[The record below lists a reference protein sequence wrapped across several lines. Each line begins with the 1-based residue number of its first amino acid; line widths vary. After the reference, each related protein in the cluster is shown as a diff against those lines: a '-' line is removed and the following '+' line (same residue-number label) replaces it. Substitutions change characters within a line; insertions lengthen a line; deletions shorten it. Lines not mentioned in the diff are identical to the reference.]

1 MSPGSPPPI
10 SIVVPTYREALNIE
24 PLVHRTFAALGEA
37 GLDAEMII
45 VDDES
50 GDGTEEVVGRLAKNF
65 PIRLL
70 SRKTERGLASAVL
83 HGFAHAKHDVF
94 VVLDADLQHPP
105 ESIPAL
111 IAPLVADKADFV
123 IGSRYAP
130 GGEINTHWTRRRRL
144 NSRIANL
151 LARPLLSVHDPMSG
165 FFALRRDTWRRAGDI
180 TPIGYK
186 IALELAVR
194 ARCKR
199 CAEIPITFDTR
210 HAGHSKL
217 SLRQQLHY
225 LRQLT
230 RLYWFRHKIPLV
242 VALTILV
249 PLAAVV
255 VTGQDRQ

>member
-1 MSPGSPPPI
+1 MSPGSAPPI
-10 SIVVPTYREALNIE
+10 SIVIPTYREAPNID
-24 PLVHRTFAALGEA
+24 PLVHRTFAALADA
-37 GLDAEMII
+37 GIEAEMII
-45 VDDES
+45 VDDHS
-50 GDGTEEVVGRLAKNF
+50 GDGTEKIVGRLAKQF

-70 SRKTERGLASAVL
+70 SRTIERGLASAVL
-83 HGFAHAKHDVF
+83 HGFAHANHDIF

-105 ESIPAL
+105 EAIPA
-111 IAPLVADKADFV
+111 IVAPLTDDVADFV

-130 GGEINTHWTRRRRL
+130 GGKINTRWTVRRRL

-199 CAEIPITFDTR
+199 YAEIPITFDTR
-210 HAGHSKL
+210 HAGQSKL

-225 LRQLT
+225 LRQLAH
-230 RLYWFRHKIPLV
+230 LYWFRHKIPIIIALV
-242 VALTILV
+242 GVAFLMSM
-249 PLAAVV
+249 
-255 VTGQDRQ
+255 